1 MEELKTLLKKEQL
14 YNVSS
19 SSTSSLYYCPKK
31 DLASHYILRAAY
43 CRTEE
48 LRKWFLTQECALMKY
63 KWEECPEHLLQSSHI
78 IQNDYEIVSS
88 EEMIQ
93 HQLHLLSSNNN
104 NNKSTIYYKIPFTQ
118 ALDLIATRQCQVH
131 HGYAFVPLSKIISTM
146 ITKFRT
152 LLSKSLVLACASFDQ
167 VLTSSAEASR
177 LSPLLQTMNAQSTSS
192 SIHNTTQM
200 YQEEEE
206 LNAGT
211 VNDYVKHMPLCMSQL
226 HTGLVREH
234 KLKHFGRLQYILFL
248 KGAGMSL
255 EESMTFFQTHFTKLV
270 STDVFHKQ
278 YAYTI
283 RHLYGKEGQRRDKRP
298 YNCTKII
305 FEQPPQAGQIH
316 GCPYRHYDA
325 DHLSALLHKLHIP
338 QANEILDLKK
348 QKQHQ
353 LACVKHFQ
361 VTHPNATT
369 DVTNVGTHPNAWFA
383 ASINYHKQLN
393 NNTTPIKQ
401 EPKKE

>member
-1 MEELKTLLKKEQL
+1 MDELKVLLKKEQL
-14 YNVSS
+14 LYPS
-19 SSTSSLYYCPKK
+19 YYCPKK

-48 LRKWFLTQECALMKY
+48 LRKWFLTHECALMKY
-63 KWEECPEHLLQSSHI
+63 KWEDCPDRLQQHVVEDYTELSHDEKEQLAPHLMMTTTQSF
-78 IQNDYEIVSS
+78 
-88 EEMIQ
+88 
-93 HQLHLLSSNNN
+93 
-104 NNKSTIYYKIPFTQ
+104 YKIPFTQ
-118 ALDLIATRQCQVH
+118 ALDLIATRQCFVSN
-131 HGYAFVPLSKIISTM
+131 GYAYVPLSKIISTM
-146 ITKFRT
+146 VAKFRAT
-152 LLSKSLVLACASFDQ
+152 LSKSLVLACASFDQ

-177 LSPLLQTMNAQSTSS
+177 LSPLLQTMNAQSTHTNNNSQV
-192 SIHNTTQM
+192 N
-200 YQEEEE
+200 YQEEE
-206 LNAGT
+206 LNAAT
-211 VNDYVKHMPLCMSQL
+211 VDDYVKNMPLCMSQL
-226 HTGLVREH
+226 HTGLTREH

-270 STDVFHKQ
+270 STDVFQKQ

-305 FEQPPQAGQIH
+305 FEQPPQAGQVH
-316 GCPYRHYDA
+316 GCPYKHYDA
-325 DHLSALLHKLHIP
+325 DNLSALLHKLQIP
-338 QANEILDLKK
+338 QANDILQLKK

-393 NNTTPIKQ
+393 TTTNNNTPIKQ